1 MQSSGERDEYTHE
14 YNVINAL
21 MDKGHMCRRV
31 THEILRP
38 MKFSLKAV
46 VKEDPLAPSIY
57 VCVCVYI
64 LHFWKNTNVDSNS

>member
-1 MQSSGERDEYTHE
+1 M
-14 YNVINAL
+14 INAL

-38 MKFSLKAV
+38 MKFSLKAI
-46 VKEDPLAPSIY
+46 VKEDPLAPSNLY
-57 VCVCVYI
+57 VCVCVCVYI